1 MKPWGL
7 ILPPRHFYPE
17 RSDVDS
23 DSKPTLLRLSHAW
36 KRFGAV
42 LAVKDVS
49 LAAVGG
55 EVHALLG
62 ENGAGKSTL
71 MGIASGSV
79 APDSGSIELGGQAV
93 AEMTPQLARRLGLA
107 IVHQHPALAPDLTV
121 AENMRIAIGEKLPA
135 KGRNARRWMKEQLL
149 RVGCTADVSARVE
162 ELGVADRQ
170 LVEIAKAL
178 AIEPRVLILDEPT
191 APLGADRVA
200 RLFEEVRA
208 AAARG
213 TAVIYIT
220 HRLAEVRQ
228 IAECVTV
235 MRDGEVRGSS
245 RVEAISDDEI
255 LRLIVGRSV
264 STAFPAKAESL
275 DGRERGLVVEQMEG
289 EGFHGVSLH
298 VSPGEIVGLAGI
310 AGNGQSDFLRALAGL
325 VHASGEAR
333 LAGRE
338 LKLGHP
344 QTARRSGVTYL
355 SADRHNEGLLMT
367 LSVRENAAL
376 SALRRFA
383 RLGVVQSRVE
393 AATVER
399 ERAQLA
405 IRTASIETEV
415 SALSGGNQQK
425 VALARSLLAEP
436 KLILADE
443 PTQGVDA
450 GARVEIYRI
459 LREAATSGVPVL
471 VVSSD
476 ALELEGLCDRVV
488 IFSRGHLIG
497 ELSGDDVTEE
507 KMAHAIITATTH
519 RRDRAATGRR

>member
-1 MKPWGL
+1 
-7 ILPPRHFYPE
+7 
-17 RSDVDS
+17 VDS
-23 DSKPTLLRLSHAW
+23 NSKPTLLRLSHVW

-49 LAAVGG
+49 FAVVGG

-71 MGIASGSV
+71 MGIASGSL
-79 APDSGSIELGGQAV
+79 ALDSGTIEIDRQAL
-93 AEMTPQLARRLGLA
+93 ADLTPQFARRLGLA
-107 IVHQHPALAPDLTV
+107 IVHQHPALLPDLTV
-121 AENMRIAIGEKLPA
+121 GENMRIAIAERFPA
-135 KGRNARRWMKEQLL
+135 RGRAARTWMREQLL
-149 RVGCTADVSARVE
+149 RVGCTVDLSARVE
-162 ELGVADRQ
+162 EVSVADRQ

-208 AAARG
+208 AAARS

-228 IAECVTV
+228 IADHVTV

-245 RVEAISDDEI
+245 LVEAISDDEI

-264 STAFPAKAESL
+264 STAFPPKGGSP
-275 DGRERGLVVEQMEG
+275 DGRERGLVVEQMMG
-289 EGFHGVSLH
+289 DGFHDVSLH

-325 VHASGEAR
+325 VPASGEAR
-333 LAGRE
+333 LSGRR

-344 QTARRSGVTYL
+344 QTARGCGVTYL
-355 SADRHNEGLLMT
+355 SSDRHNEGLLMT

-376 SALRRFA
+376 SALPRFA
-383 RLGVVQSRVE
+383 RLGVVQARIE
-393 AATVER
+393 AANVER
-399 ERAQLA
+399 ERTALA

-436 KLILADE
+436 SLILADE

-459 LREAATSGVPVL
+459 LREAAASGVPVL

-476 ALELEGLCDRVV
+476 SLELEGLCDRVV
-488 IFSRGHLIG
+488 VFSRGHVIG
-497 ELSGDDVTEE
+497 ELSGVDVTEE
-507 KMAHAIITATTH
+507 KMAQAIITATTH
-519 RRDRAATGRR
+519 RRERAEAGRR